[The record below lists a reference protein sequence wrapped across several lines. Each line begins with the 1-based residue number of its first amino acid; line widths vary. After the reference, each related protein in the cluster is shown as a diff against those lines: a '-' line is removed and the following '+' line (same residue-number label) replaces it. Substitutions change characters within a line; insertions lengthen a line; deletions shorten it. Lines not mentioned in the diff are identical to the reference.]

1 MLARPADAWDW
12 LWALCRCGNATD
24 VEIVDT
30 QQISTL
36 PWARLSAAEFEC
48 AAAARGYGIVGPW
61 TLPADHDLFTDP
73 AATLAWLLPEVSRG
87 GDPRWR
93 RAARAAVDLL
103 ATRSGHPQIS
113 RPHDGGVDQRSLA
126 AMASLAALALY
137 ALADASALPVERVDL
152 PTALRCGPEA
162 LHAHL
167 AQVLPD
173 AAAYGALQEQD
184 KWRWRLD
191 TWPYGNRHHDPVA
204 PSSDPATVAWAYLAA
219 RAGLIPASNTP
230 GYQHAYRQ
238 LTAVLAPAAA
248 C

>member
-1 MLARPADAWDW
+1 
-12 LWALCRCGNATD
+12 
-24 VEIVDT
+24 
-30 QQISTL
+30 
-36 PWARLSAAEFEC
+36 
-48 AAAARGYGIVGPW
+48 
-61 TLPADHDLFTDP
+61 
-73 AATLAWLLPEVSRG
+73 
-87 GDPRWR
+87 
-93 RAARAAVDLL
+93 
-103 ATRSGHPQIS
+103 
-113 RPHDGGVDQRSLA
+113 
-126 AMASLAALALY
+126 MASLAALALY

-238 LTAVLAPAAA
+238 LTAVLAPLRHADPHAQVA
-248 C
+248 YMRPVMRLRPRGCGSSPSGRPWRTRRSHRSTLGDHTQSSAEAEP